1 MSIDDSRQRNWSDA
15 DVVHRQNDRRN
26 SYRGNYGNGSQRKQR
41 NQGFESR
48 NRFDRDNQRFNNNN
62 GKYQYRNRRPRE
74 NFSRENQ
81 RHGGRLNVLKVL
93 DDQSQSIKNIP
104 IRLLA
109 ICMSA
114 AELLCV
120 PILLNETFTK
130 ALWDTGAEK
139 SFICE
144 NVYKKYFFYKQVRKS
159 SAQVVT
165 AQGAKNRNVGEV
177 ELLLDEGNLNVD
189 NSKTVVAD
197 ISSGNIVESIA
208 GENVDCAVIRDLVLS
223 SRGQLIEEQRRETE
237 LGNIQVDT
245 LKILRIAR
253 LMRQSVR
260 AGLAIFD

>member
-1 MSIDDSRQRNWSDA
+1 RSPKNVMVVHRSIAIDLMPTQDVKVKNPTTRAQLTQVSKFEEKYSGKEMQGSRVNKNRERRDWDMRQMSIDDSRQRNWSDA

-144 NVYKKYFFYKQVRKS
+144 NVYK
-159 SAQVVT
+159 
-165 AQGAKNRNVGEV
+165 
-177 ELLLDEGNLNVD
+177 
-189 NSKTVVAD
+189 
-197 ISSGNIVESIA
+197 SIF
-208 GENVDCAVIRDLVLS
+208 L
-223 SRGQLIEEQRRETE
+223 
-237 LGNIQVDT
+237 
-245 LKILRIAR
+245 
-253 LMRQSVR
+253 
-260 AGLAIFD
+260 